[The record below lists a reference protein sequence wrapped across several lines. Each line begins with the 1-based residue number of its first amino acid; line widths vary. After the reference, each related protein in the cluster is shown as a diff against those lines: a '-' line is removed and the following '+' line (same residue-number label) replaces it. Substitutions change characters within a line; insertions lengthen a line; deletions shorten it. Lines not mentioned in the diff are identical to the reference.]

1 MKLKLIKSAFG
12 ATVLVTASVY
22 GAVVGLVLLM
32 GADRGFA
39 TEPGNFGQTLS
50 GTTIGAVLAAP
61 APPGVYGVVETFYG
75 HNGVGTGQNLGT
87 SLAVP
92 LVAPALYWSTGYQF
106 LGANLAMAVVQPFYD
121 VTAFPTNGATLGG
134 NGSGPPFGGA
144 FLFENIGNTLIT
156 PILLQWKLGNGWL
169 ASTGLTLIAPD
180 GSRYNGTNNPDYF
193 TYEPRAALA
202 YIDKDWHLTA
212 NFKYDINAASKGHT
226 GTYQIVANAL
236 PFPALA
242 ATVASF
248 GTGYTSGQQAYLD
261 LAATHIFGKWEI
273 GPVASLKWQ
282 TTDDTPGGGFTCAQV
297 AQVAAVLGQPL
308 GCGRATNYSVG
319 GLVGYNFGPVNLQ
332 VWATDSVYTRD
343 DYAGWAVYSRLVFK
357 IWGDDAAPP
366 SGPMYKKALS
376 AN

>member
-39 TEPGNFGQTLS
+39 MEPGNFGQTLS

-144 FLFENIGNTLIT
+144 VLFENIGNTLIT
-156 PILLQWKLGNGWL
+156 PILLQWKLGNGWF

-226 GTYQIVANAL
+226 GTYAML
-236 PFPALA
+236 PYAPYA
-242 ATVASF
+242 AI
-248 GTGYTSGQQAYLD
+248 GNGYTSGQQAYLD

-297 AQVAAVLGQPL
+297 AAFLGPTL
-308 GCGRATNYSVG
+308 GCGRATNYSLG
-319 GLVGYNFGPVNLQ
+319 GLVGYNFGPVDLQ

-343 DYAGWAVYSRLVFK
+343 DYAGWAVYSRVVFK
-357 IWGDDAAPP
+357 IWGNDAAPP

>member
-1 MKLKLIKSAFG
+1 M
-12 ATVLVTASVY
+12 
-22 GAVVGLVLLM
+22 
-32 GADRGFA
+32 
-39 TEPGNFGQTLS
+39 EPGNFGQTLS

-92 LVAPALYWSTGYQF
+92 LVAPALYWSTGYHI
-106 LGANLAMAVVQPFYD
+106 LGANLAMALVQPFYD

-144 FLFENIGNTLIT
+144 VLFENIGNTLIT
-156 PILLQWKLGNGWL
+156 PILLQWKLGNGWF

-202 YIDKDWHLTA
+202 YISKDWHLTA
-212 NFKYDINAASKGHT
+212 NFKYDINGTSAGHT
-226 GTYQIVANAL
+226 GTYQIAANL
-236 PFPALA
+236 PFPAGFGGTPLA
-242 ATVASF
+242 STIA
-248 GTGYTSGQQAYLD
+248 GIGNGYRSGQEAFLD
-261 LAATHIFGKWEI
+261 LAATYQFGKWEI

-282 TTDDTPGGGFTCAQV
+282 TTADTPGGGFTCAQL
-297 AQVAAVLGQPL
+297 ATAGLAAAGL

-332 VWATDSVYTRD
+332 VWATDSVYNRD

>member
-22 GAVVGLVLLM
+22 GAVVGLALVI

-39 TEPGNFGQTLS
+39 MEPGNFGQTLS

-75 HNGVGTGQNLGT
+75 HNGVGTGQNLGN
-87 SLAVP
+87 SVAVP

-121 VTAFPTNGATLGG
+121 VTAFP
-134 NGSGPPFGGA
+134 NGSGPPFGNA
-144 FLFENIGNTLIT
+144 HLFENIGNTLIT
-156 PILLQWKLGNGWL
+156 PILLQWKLGNGWF
-169 ASTGLTLIAPD
+169 ASAGLTLIAPD

-202 YIDKDWHLTA
+202 YISKDWHLTA

-226 GTYQIVANAL
+226 GTYAIAGL
-236 PFPALA
+236 PY
-242 ATVASF
+242 
-248 GTGYTSGQQAYLD
+248 GNGYTSGQEAFLD

-273 GPVASLKWQ
+273 GPVASFKWQ
-282 TTDDTPGGGFTCAQV
+282 TTADTPGGGVTCAQL
-297 AQVAAVLGQPL
+297 AASAPSFL
-308 GCGRATNYSVG
+308 GCGRATNYSLG